1 MKNQKVQIT
10 CDGNFFVNLDELK
23 DFQEGLKTLTD
34 ENKNSLKENIL
45 KFGFSFPFF
54 IWEDDEKNKWI
65 NDGHQ
70 RQIVLQ
76 EMQNEGIELPDK
88 FPACHVF
95 AKDKKEAAEKLLL
108 VSSQYGKFNEEGLYE
123 FSQKYELDLPEL
135 KLDLPGI
142 NLDFIDTKIID
153 ETDPEK
159 LWQGMPEFEQKDAKS
174 FHSIVVHFKS
184 QDDLDN
190 FANLIEQN
198 INNKTKY
205 IWYPKLVIEHYGDIK
220 TN

>member
-1 MKNQKVQIT
+1 MKSQEVRIT

-135 KLDLPGI
+135 KLSLPEIDLALFADKEYDYKFKPDY
-142 NLDFIDTKIID
+142 NPVIDTNKVTYDKIKQEKDNLVKQINKEINKRDIICPKCGYQFEID
-153 ETDPEK
+153 
-159 LWQGMPEFEQKDAKS
+159 
-174 FHSIVVHFKS
+174 
-184 QDDLDN
+184 
-190 FANLIEQN
+190 
-198 INNKTKY
+198 
-205 IWYPKLVIEHYGDIK
+205 
-220 TN
+220 